1 MYVAGMALAQ
11 VETSPET
18 NREGKKR
25 REPMGLGMAMGRQGM
40 NWDVLGMAQSGP
52 WASALSALSSL
63 SALWEGP
70 AKSLQKIFRCRSFR
84 SSEVVTALLACED
97 GGVASSESLLVTWP
111 KDSQDPEIYN
121 G

>member
-1 MYVAGMALAQ
+1 MYVAGIALAQ

-25 REPMGLGMAMGRQGM
+25 CEPMGLGMAMGRQG
-40 NWDVLGMAQSGP
+40 DALGCFGHGAKRPMGLSKAAHGP
-52 WASALSALSSL
+52 CKISA
-63 SALWEGP
+63 
-70 AKSLQKIFRCRSFR
+70 KFFRCRGFR